1 MQNKQTILIID
12 DNKENVVTL
21 LQLLNMHNLISALD
35 GQTAIDIAHEEEDID
50 LILLDIMMPNIDGF
64 EVCKVLKNIPKIAH
78 VPIIFLSSKN
88 KQKDI
93 QKDIQKCFDMGA
105 VDYISKPFYP
115 NELLSRVNTH
125 LKLRAYEKDLELK
138 VQAEVKKNSLKE
150 QMIYQQSKQAAL
162 GELLMHI
169 AHQWKQPLASLGS
182 VNLLN
187 KTKIETGVAITNDDI
202 LKSIGKS
209 EDIIE
214 FMAETIDTFKNFYE
228 QSNENEYFF
237 IADSVIDILSII
249 EATFY
254 FDNINIYIIS
264 HEVEK
269 TFGNIN
275 EFSQVIF
282 SILNN
287 ARDIFKL
294 RNIEDPE
301 INILIE
307 NKKISIRDNAGGI
320 EEGLLEDIFLPSLST
335 NGSTGIGLYISKN
348 IVEKNSGVITA
359 SNYKNGAIFTIEL
372 SQEESE

>member
-12 DNKENVVTL
+12 DNKENVATL